1 MYVKTM
7 YRVVQKSFPVMNGIF
22 LSLPEM
28 TFGPPCISKRPE
40 KVTLEENSTAERLT
54 IEGVDATIDDK

>member
-1 MYVKTM
+1 
-7 YRVVQKSFPVMNGIF
+7 MNGIF